1 VFPEL
6 TGCSATWYLSDKMKE
21 PIRWNRY
28 YALVLLLLAL
38 YVALLRGLSCMFP
51 RDTAPGADKT
61 EAR

>member
-1 VFPEL
+1 
-6 TGCSATWYLSDKMKE
+6 MKE